1 MQNFILFCLVSF
13 MIFSCGKSACDCK
26 KEGEELTS
34 QSLREKFS
42 GVQNDTEEKRRNL
55 DAQCAEYTA
64 SDYKECK

>member
-1 MQNFILFCLVSF
+1 MQNFILFSLVSF

-34 QSLREKFS
+34 QSLREKFL
-42 GVQNDTEEKRRNL
+42 GVQNDTEEKRRDL

-64 SDYKECK
+64 TDYKECQ